1 MSKREKTKANIYTKI
16 LITRK
21 IPLEIKHV
29 DKNISNTLLK
39 ILNDT
44 FAGKCIDEGYVR
56 ADSINIIS
64 YSSGLVRAN
73 VIVFEVVFECF
84 VCYLVEGMEITCV
97 AKNITKA
104 GIRAELNMDISP
116 VVIFVARDHH
126 YVSPLF
132 NKVVEGDEIVVKII
146 GQRFELNDINI
157 CAIAELLKLNTG
169 EGNDISSKIEK
180 SASSNASKSATS
192 STSKSAPNVSKASVS
207 DVAESGTNLTPKT
220 RKPGRPPKQKLVIKE
235 DD

>member
-1 MSKREKTKANIYTKI
+1 
-16 LITRK
+16 
-21 IPLEIKHV
+21 
-29 DKNISNTLLK
+29 
-39 ILNDT
+39 
-44 FAGKCIDEGYVR
+44 
-56 ADSINIIS
+56 
-64 YSSGLVRAN
+64 
-73 VIVFEVVFECF
+73 
-84 VCYLVEGMEITCV
+84 MEITCV

-180 SASSNASKSATS
+180 SASKSATS